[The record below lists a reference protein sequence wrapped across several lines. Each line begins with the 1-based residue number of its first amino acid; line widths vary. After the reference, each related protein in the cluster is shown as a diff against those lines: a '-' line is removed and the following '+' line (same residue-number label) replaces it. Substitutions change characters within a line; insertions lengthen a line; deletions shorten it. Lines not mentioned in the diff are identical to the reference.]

1 MKEKEFVT
9 PIPNVENRYVAVIYD
24 AENPSPEVYMGTGKT
39 VDEALRIAKER
50 YEKVL
55 EKRRGE

>member
-9 PIPNVENRYVAVIYD
+9 HIPNVENRYVVVIYD
-24 AENPSPEVYMGTGKT
+24 TENPSPEVYMGTGKT

-50 YEKVL
+50 YEKG
-55 EKRRGE
+55 K